1 MKIFKH
7 WISEKRRINIQG
19 ENKEI
24 TTYGGSN
31 ASVEDAAFRAK
42 EKMDKIIRKINGESD
57 VFEDYEVEIREEIL
71 QTLDSKTII
80 TRNRYGAQVMN
91 AESLMFLDID
101 KPKPAGL
108 GGLFKKS
115 SPESDKEKIYEMVRK
130 LATAS
135 KYQGLAFRTYETF
148 QGARVIVLGRDF
160 DPRELF
166 AMGMMKEFNCD
177 ALYTAICRKQACFR
191 ARLTPKPRRIQMESY
206 KVKYP
211 REGMDAAYETWLQ
224 RYETE
229 SRRYSVCRFVEQL
242 GTSPF
247 GMPEAVRMHDEL
259 TGANLH
265 QPLA

>member
-7 WISEKRRINIQG
+7 WIAEKRRVTIEG

-31 ASVEDAAFRAK
+31 SSIEEAALKAK
-42 EKMDKIIRKINGESD
+42 DKMEKVIRKINGERD

-71 QTLDSKTII
+71 QSLDERTII

-115 SPESDKEKIYEMVRK
+115 SPEQDKEKIYDMVRK
-130 LATAS
+130 LATGP
-135 KYQGLAFRTYETF
+135 KYSGLAFRIYETH
-148 QGARVIVLGRDF
+148 QGARVLVLGKDF
-160 DPRELF
+160 SPQERAALD
-166 AMGMMKEFNCD
+166 MMKEFNCD
-177 ALYTAICRKQACFR
+177 PLYTAICKKQGCFR
-191 ARLTPKPRRIQMESY
+191 ARLTPKPYRMKMKAY

-211 REGMDAAYETWLQ
+211 REGMDSAFEAWLQ
-224 RYETE
+224 TYERE
-229 SRRYSVCRFVEQL
+229 SRNFNVCRFVEQVGMNSY
-242 GTSPF
+242 GT
-247 GMPEAVRMHDEL
+247 PETVRLHDDI
-259 TGANLH
+259 TGAALR
-265 QPLA
+265 QALA